1 MIQKPVVKVQAAG
14 AGGAFA
20 TVLVVIANAAGLDL
34 PPEVASGLV
43 AGFAFVAG
51 YLKRDKPRAARVT
64 TFEHQQPG
72 EL

>member
-1 MIQKPVVKVQAAG
+1 MTPSKTPVVKVQAVG

-43 AGFAFVAG
+43 AVVSFAAG
-51 YLKRDKPRAARVT
+51 YWKRDKPKVA
-64 TFEHQQPG
+64 
-72 EL
+72 